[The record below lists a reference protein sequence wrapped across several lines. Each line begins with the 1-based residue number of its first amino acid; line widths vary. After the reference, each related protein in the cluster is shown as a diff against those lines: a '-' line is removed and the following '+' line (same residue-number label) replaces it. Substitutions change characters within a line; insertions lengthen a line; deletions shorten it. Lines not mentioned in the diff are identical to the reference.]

1 MRFRGAGHGLEFL
14 DFPIPEGHANRPL
27 GNVGCLMDRAKNL
40 ITARFHLYVGIGSAP
55 LVRLAHYMLG
65 SSERGRAPEAAM
77 NVQRELLLPTV
88 LSVTAATPAVG
99 QTTAP
104 AIPDFSGSWN
114 HASLNGLELPRSGP
128 GPVRNRSRRLTGPQA
143 GVGNG
148 TQLVGDYTNPILQPW
163 AAEVVR
169 KFGEISLAGKG
180 YPTPR
185 NQCWPEQVPFVFAN
199 YGMQVIQQPDKVTI
213 LYPFDHQFR
222 QVRLNQRHPVQV
234 SPSWYGDSVGHYE
247 GDTLVVDTRGIKIG
261 PFSMIDWYGTPFT
274 KALHVEERYRL
285 IDYDDMMEA
294 IARDATENF
303 QFANPDNGPAVDL
316 NYKGKGL
323 QIQVIVDDE
332 GAFTM
337 PWSATV
343 TLRRALDERLE
354 LVCADNI
361 LWYPG
366 MHSAVPMADKLDF

>member
-1 MRFRGAGHGLEFL
+1 
-14 DFPIPEGHANRPL
+14 
-27 GNVGCLMDRAKNL
+27 
-40 ITARFHLYVGIGSAP
+40 
-55 LVRLAHYMLG
+55 
-65 SSERGRAPEAAM
+65 M
-77 NVQRELLLPTV
+77 NVQRELILLMT

-99 QTTAP
+99 QTATP
-104 AIPDFSGSWN
+104 SIPDFSGSWN
-114 HASLNGLELPRSGP
+114 HASLNGLELPLSGP

-148 TQLVGDYTNPILQPW
+148 TRLVGDYTNPILQPW
-163 AAEVVR
+163 AAEVVK

-199 YGMQVIQQPDKVTI
+199 YGMQVIQQPDKITI

-222 QVRLNQRHPVQV
+222 QVRLNQPHPAHV
-234 SPSWYGDSVGHYE
+234 SPSWYGDSIGHYE

-274 KALHVEERYRL
+274 NALHVVERYRL
-285 IDYDDMMEA
+285 IDYEATMEA

-303 QFANPDNGPAVDL
+303 QFANPDNGPAVDP

-323 QIQVIVDDE
+323 QIQVTVDDE

-343 TLRRALDERLE
+343 TLRRAFDERLE

-366 MHSAVPMADKLDF
+366 MHSAVPKADKLDF

>member
-1 MRFRGAGHGLEFL
+1 M
-14 DFPIPEGHANRPL
+14 
-27 GNVGCLMDRAKNL
+27 K
-40 ITARFHLYVGIGSAP
+40 
-55 LVRLAHYMLG
+55 
-65 SSERGRAPEAAM
+65 
-77 NVQRELLLPTV
+77 VQRELLLLMS
-88 LSVTAATPAVG
+88 LSITAATPAVA
-99 QTTAP
+99 QTEAP
-104 AIPDFSGSWN
+104 SIPDFSGSWN
-114 HASLNGLELPRSGP
+114 HTSLNGLELPLSGP
-128 GPVRNRSRRLTGPQA
+128 GPVRNKSRRLTGPQA

-163 AAEVVR
+163 AAEVVK
-169 KFGEISLAGKG
+169 KFGEVSLAGKG

-222 QVRLNQRHPVQV
+222 QVRLNQPHPAQV

-247 GDTLVVDTRGIKIG
+247 GDTLVVDTIGIKIG

-274 KALHVEERYRL
+274 EALHVMERYRL
-285 IDYDDMMEA
+285 IDYDTTMEA

-303 QFANPDNGPAVDL
+303 QFANPDNGPVVDP

-323 QIQVIVDDE
+323 QMQVTVEDK

-354 LVCADNI
+354 LVCPDNI

-366 MHSAVPMADKLDF
+366 THSTVPMAAKLDF